1 MIELVWRSPVLIR
14 SLVSIS
20 RWFDRCSFPKYLLVY
35 AVLQGGTKSGA
46 KSQKSSFSEMK
57 EAKTWEFFHWIENI
71 NERIIEVLN
80 TLYITFMERIFR
92 SIFGMN
98 FSLWCPVLVY
108 MVTRCWWFLRALGL
122 WHCCMMLVMTTL
134 RCCDLFHSRP
144 NCRQNACF
152 LWHLLQP
159 SVMVCLVGWLW
170 LIGWAALGWCCI
182 YCYLLTTPQWQPML
196 FFREEV
202 LL

>member
-1 MIELVWRSPVLIR
+1 MIW
-14 SLVSIS
+14 SLFFSKVFI
-20 RWFDRCSFPKYLLVY
+20 KVY

-57 EAKTWEFFHWIENI
+57 EAKTWEFFHWIQNKK
-71 NERIIEVLN
+71 ERISR
-80 TLYITFMERIFR
+80 Y
-92 SIFGMN
+92 IFGMN

-122 WHCCMMLVMTTL
+122 WRCCMMLVMITL
-134 RCCDLFHSRP
+134 RCCDLFHGIPS
-144 NCRQNACF
+144 CRQNACF
-152 LWHLLQP
+152 LWHLLLP

-170 LIGWAALGWCCI
+170 LIGWATLGWCCI